1 MSAREYT
8 QLCGA
13 MSCKNLPSVL
23 LVNMSIG
30 FHAAFLSVKVFA
42 YRHYNCC
49 LLYTSDAADEL

>member
-42 YRHYNCC
+42 YRHYN
-49 LLYTSDAADEL
+49 